1 MSRGNSVD
9 PLYRAFIGFENMIDH
24 LSRFESMSID
34 NYPPYNII
42 KASDTLYKIEIAAA
56 GFKQK
61 DISVTVEGDKL
72 TIRAGNESRDEVEG
86 SRYIHRGLGF
96 RSFTRRF
103 TLNEDINVTK
113 ATMEDGILTIEL
125 ERIVPERVAARTIPI
140 QTTQLLAE

>member
-42 KASDTLYKIEIAAA
+42 KVSDTLYKIELAAA

-61 DISVTVEGDKL
+61 DISVNVEGDKL
-72 TIRAGNESRDEVEG
+72 IVRAGNESRDDTEA

-96 RSFTRRF
+96 RSFTRKF
-103 TLNEDINVTK
+103 TLNEDIHVAK
-113 ATMEDGILTIEL
+113 ASMEDGILTIEL
-125 ERIVPERVAARTIPI
+125 ERVVPERPAVRSIPI
-140 QTTQLLAE
+140 QTAQLLVE